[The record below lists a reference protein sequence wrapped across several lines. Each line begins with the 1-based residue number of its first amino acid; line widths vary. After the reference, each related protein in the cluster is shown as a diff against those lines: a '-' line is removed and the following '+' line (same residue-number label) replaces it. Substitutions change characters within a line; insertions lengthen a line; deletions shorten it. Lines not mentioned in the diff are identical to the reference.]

1 VAIQIN
7 PARGAEE
14 FPNPF
19 AVANL
24 FHYLALAIAG
34 GAGMWLGVQATSDGI
49 DARSLFVAIVLIFI
63 GLLHGHRAWRDSYF
77 AIVPEQVR
85 PLGGKDAKESKDYV
99 RELIET
105 GIPISG
111 KLDGAVANML
121 LRKAPG
127 LRHAPELI
135 QRFAISE
142 SGSGLRA
149 LALFASFAFAMVLT
163 RGQPGQVAIAALY
176 FLVTVKLL
184 RPVAAFQRIRRGSER
199 MPEPVVAAKVQAAK
213 APAASAPPAR
223 GASDLAWLAIAVIF
237 PLIGRVVSG
246 VLGQVPQLAL
256 LPSSLVYVTGALL
269 LAAIAVGA
277 LCFTAIIAQTRQL
290 QRSKAEWSLRP
301 LPMGKADVDMVFNR
315 LDTHLEGVIGSTS
328 RHRLPAFPLTSGNPG
343 IPASGAGQF
352 HGWRVLESAVESSLG
367 PSGGSVRE
375 RTVAASGDR
384 MQRPMLLLD
393 MLGIVLF
400 AAGVVLLYRFAVA
413 SSMGSRFA
421 LLVTGAGFLAA
432 AEQAFATAHLLWQ
445 RFEFLSEV
453 VWVEMK
459 GGYKVEQQVLRD
471 QLVAETGIVRTGSE
485 TTSMRP
491 TVSGVELKISC
502 FTVRSVCF
510 SLGDTRSA
518 MEVTTSPAVAD
529 ALARVIADSMAEF
542 REGQKSTLR
551 EEAELKH
558 AYATGNDPRLQA
570 PAAQATDDDNLPGLV
585 AQEAP
590 PA

>member
-1 VAIQIN
+1 MAIQIN

-49 DARSLFVAIVLIFI
+49 DPLGLSIAIGLIFI

-77 AIVPEQVR
+77 AIVPEQVW
-85 PLGGKDAKESKDYV
+85 PLGGDDMKTSASYV
-99 RELIET
+99 HGLIET

-121 LRKAPG
+121 LRRAPG

-135 QRFAISE
+135 QSFAIRQ
-142 SGSGLRA
+142 SGSGLLA
-149 LALFASFAFAMVLT
+149 LAILASFLFAMVLT
-163 RGQPGQVAIAALY
+163 RGQPGQVAIAAVY
-176 FLVTVKLL
+176 FLVTLRLL
-184 RPVAAFQRIRRGSER
+184 RPIAAFRRIWKGNIAALAPGLIQGAQRKNIG
-199 MPEPVVAAKVQAAK
+199 PLAFAAV
-213 APAASAPPAR
+213 
-223 GASDLAWLAIAVIF
+223 G
-237 PLIGRVVSG
+237 PLIGRAASG
-246 VLGQVPQLAL
+246 FLGQIPQVAL
-256 LPSSLVYVTGALL
+256 LPASLVYATGALL
-269 LAAIAVGA
+269 LAAVVVGA
-277 LCFTAIIAQTRQL
+277 LCFVAIIAQTRQL
-290 QRSKAEWSLRP
+290 QRSKADWTLQP
-301 LPMGKADVDMVFNR
+301 LPMGKADMDMVFNR

-328 RHRLPAFPLTSGNPG
+328 RHRLPARKLSRKDPAIPESG
-343 IPASGAGQF
+343 SGPFSA
-352 HGWRVLESAVESSLG
+352 WRILESAVESSLG
-367 PSGGSVRE
+367 ATGGSLGE
-375 RTVAASGDR
+375 RTVAASSDR
-384 MQRPMLLLD
+384 LQRPMLLLD
-393 MLGIVLF
+393 MLAIVLF
-400 AAGVVLLYRFAVA
+400 AAGVLLLYRFAEA
-413 SSMGSRFA
+413 STLGTAFA
-421 LLVTGAGFLAA
+421 FFVTGAGFIAA
-432 AEQAFATAHLLWQ
+432 AEHAFATAHLLWQ

-471 QLVAETGIVRTGSE
+471 QLVAETGIIRTGSE

-510 SLGDTRSA
+510 SLEDQRSA
-518 MEVTTSPAVAD
+518 MEVTSSPERAA

-542 REGQKSTLR
+542 REGQKATLR

-558 AYATGNDPRLQA
+558 AYASGGDPRLQG
-570 PAAQATDDDNLPGLV
+570 PAAAPMQDDPLGII
-585 AQEAP
+585 AP
-590 PA
+590 ESPLA